1 MKLYSY
7 SHCPFCAR
15 VKYVAGK
22 LGIKLDDVVLDYDDT
37 ETPTKLIGKKMVPIL
52 EKDDDT
58 VMSES
63 NEIISLFIELAGS
76 SESDKPTQG
85 AIEWQG
91 GSFAPLLQIGLP
103 RWPLLDLTEF
113 KTESSRIAW
122 EDNKQSTEL
131 NFVNL
136 IASTPEIVLQVNEFL
151 IGTEKQLNINN
162 GKTSLSLLDSA
173 IYFSILR
180 GLYCEPTITWPEQL
194 NQWMNYQALESHVPL
209 LR

>member
-1 MKLYSY
+1 MKLYTY

-22 LGIKLDDVVLDYDDT
+22 LGIKLEDVVLDYDDI
-37 ETPTKLIGKKMVPIL
+37 ETPIKLIGKKMVPIL
-52 EKDDDT
+52 EKDDGT
-58 VMSES
+58 IMSES
-63 NEIISLFIELAGS
+63 NDIISLFIELAGS
-76 SESDKPTQG
+76 NETKKPTKG

-103 RWPLLDLTEF
+103 RWPLLDLQEF

-131 NFVNL
+131 NFVQL
-136 IASTPEIVLQVNEFL
+136 IEDTANIVLQVNEFL

-173 IYFSILR
+173 IYYSILR
-180 GLYCEPTITWPEQL
+180 GLYCEPTIIWPEQL
-194 NQWMNYQALESHVPL
+194 NQWMHNEALESGVPL
-209 LR
+209 VK

>member
-52 EKDDDT
+52 EKDDGT

-63 NEIISLFIELAGS
+63 NDIISLFIELAGS
-76 SESDKPTQG
+76 NEAIKPTEG

-103 RWPLLDLTEF
+103 RWPLLDLKEF
-113 KTESSRIAW
+113 KTEPSRIAW
-122 EDNKQSTEL
+122 EDKKQTIDL
-131 NFVNL
+131 NFVQL
-136 IASTPEIVLQVNEFL
+136 IEDTANIVLQVNELL
-151 IGTEKQLNINN
+151 IGTEKQLNISN
-162 GKTSLSLLDSA
+162 GKASLSLVDSA
-173 IYFSILR
+173 IYYSILR

-194 NQWMNYQALESHVPL
+194 NLWMNYQALESGVPL
-209 LR
+209 VK

>member
-1 MKLYSY
+1 
-7 SHCPFCAR
+7 
-15 VKYVAGK
+15 
-22 LGIKLDDVVLDYDDT
+22 
-37 ETPTKLIGKKMVPIL
+37 
-52 EKDDDT
+52 
-58 VMSES
+58 
-63 NEIISLFIELAGS
+63 
-76 SESDKPTQG
+76 
-85 AIEWQG
+85 
-91 GSFAPLLQIGLP
+91 LQIGLS
-103 RWPLLDLTEF
+103 RWPLLDLKEF

-136 IASTPEIVLQVNEFL
+136 IASTSEIVLQVNEFL